1 LDEPTSIRKEIEMR
15 SFKVLAA
22 AVVAL
27 GLVAVAP
34 AAAGPPAHIAGG
46 DAGALLYPS
55 IVNVRLV
62 RTEAALA
69 RAVEFVDT
77 AQADKAVAQL
87 SIARTQ
93 LRKAW
98 TGAKYV
104 IDTAPPPVAADG
116 AVGRSSGGAIPGASP
131 YADQYATGLAVLSLQ
146 HDVAATA
153 FGLIEGANTAL
164 LSGLSTSI
172 FAALNER
179 DTAIAYFHSKD
190 TPAPAGAARADG
202 APIAAGWGS
211 VMPQATP
218 LLDDEL
224 QQINGMQ
231 KGTVS
236 LGVGRVLR
244 AAELQDLKTQR
255 TLTQFWPP
263 VPAG

>member
-1 LDEPTSIRKEIEMR
+1 MR
-15 SFKVLAA
+15 SFKVLAV
-22 AVVAL
+22 AVMAL
-27 GLVAVAP
+27 SLVAVAP
-34 AAAGPPAHIAGG
+34 AAAGVPAHIAGG
-46 DAGALLYPS
+46 DAGPLLYPS

-62 RTEAALA
+62 RTEAALE

-77 AQADKAVAQL
+77 AQVDKAVAQL
-87 SIARTQ
+87 SVARVQ

-116 AVGRSSGGAIPGASP
+116 AVGRSRGGAIPGASP
-131 YADQYATGLAVLSLQ
+131 YADQYATGLAVISLQ

-164 LSGLSTSI
+164 LSSLSTTI
-172 FAALNER
+172 FTALNGR

-190 TPAPAGAARADG
+190 APAPASTARVNG
-202 APIAAGWGS
+202 TPVVAGWGS
-211 VMPQATP
+211 VMPQAIP
-218 LLDDEL
+218 LLGDEL
-224 QQINGMQ
+224 QQINGIQ

-244 AAELQDLKTQR
+244 AAELQDLKTQQ
-255 TLTQFWPP
+255 TLNQFWPP
-263 VPAG
+263 APAEG